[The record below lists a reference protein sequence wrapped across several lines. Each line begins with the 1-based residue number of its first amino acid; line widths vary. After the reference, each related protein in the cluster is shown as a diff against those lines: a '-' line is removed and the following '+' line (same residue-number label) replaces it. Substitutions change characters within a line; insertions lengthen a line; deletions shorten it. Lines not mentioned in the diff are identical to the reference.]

1 MALGRFC
8 GMGKKKKS
16 KQTSVMQS
24 KCKNKNSNISTNHL
38 ADAPPKER
46 REKNV
51 WQTLVEQACKTR
63 QKLSREH
70 KALGHIKDWFV
81 ATSFLIEP
89 SRIFDEKRR
98 TRTEVERLL
107 VLVAVLF
114 IGFNL
119 NARWHFP
126 NFISSYLF

>member
-16 KQTSVMQS
+16 KRTSVMQS
-24 KCKNKNSNISTNHL
+24 KCKNKNSNIGTNHL

-98 TRTEVERLL
+98 PRTEVERLL

-126 NFISSYLF
+126 NFISSYFR